1 MPLKDV
7 KYKPNQTILKV
18 FGYGDNKKIKVI
30 TMNSLRTAG
39 IEDDNEIF
47 AVRGSVNE
55 GKLDESIIRS
65 KNKIFELAFCNP
77 WDYFFT
83 GTLDPKKYDRT
94 DLEKYHKD
102 LTQWLRDQSKR
113 IGKKIWFLVIPELH
127 TDGKSWHLHGFI
139 YGLPDTELKQFK
151 IGDKMGKALAD
162 KVSKGDIVFNW
173 VKYQKKFGFC
183 DLEPIKNA
191 EAVSKYITKY
201 INKNLAT
208 SVKELNAHLYYH
220 SRGLQEAVTIKKGTM
235 LADIAPTYTNDYC
248 SVAWLDYSDELLA
261 ELQQSFI
268 DIDYYKTRSQG
279 LSRTVFEKDSKKTVK
294 EQ

>member
-1 MPLKDV
+1 MHQLFF
-7 KYKPNQTILKV
+7 Q
-18 FGYGDNKKIKVI
+18 
-30 TMNSLRTAG
+30 RTAG

-220 SRGLQEAVTIKKGTM
+220 SRGLHEAVTIKKGTM

-279 LSRTVFEKDSKKTVK
+279 LSRTVFERR
-294 EQ
+294 Q